1 MVAWGRLART
11 AIKVA
16 PIATSVARR
25 VDRQLRPHVL
35 AYQLA
40 RDVDGYVGRWTSD
53 EGNHY
58 GVFARRDSPALRVF
72 PPLPA
77 ADVTALES
85 EIDRA
90 ALRHHSELAE
100 AKVHDTTVRVRQLPA
115 DVSARLRRGRGGPE
129 HGGGPTPSGPDEPV
143 G

>member
-16 PIATSVARR
+16 PIATSVVRQ
-25 VDRQLRPHVL
+25 VDRQVRPHVL
-35 AYQLA
+35 AYRLA

-58 GVFARRDSPALRVF
+58 AVFARRDSAALRVF

-77 ADVTALES
+77 ADVEALED
-85 EIDRA
+85 EIDRSG
-90 ALRHHSELAE
+90 LRHHTELAE
-100 AKVHDTTVRVRQLPA
+100 AKVRDTTSRAMHLPA
-115 DVSARLRRGRGGPE
+115 DVSARFRRGRGD
-129 HGGGPTPSGPDEPV
+129 GPTPPGSDEPV

>member
-58 GVFARRDSPALRVF
+58 AVFARRDSSALRIF

-77 ADVTALES
+77 DDVTALEY
-85 EIDRA
+85 EIDRGS
-90 ALRHHSELAE
+90 LRHHSQLAE
-100 AKVHDTTVRVRQLPA
+100 ARVRDTTSRVARFPSEMS
-115 DVSARLRRGRGGPE
+115 VRLRRDRGGADGPDD
-129 HGGGPTPSGPDEPV
+129 HGGGR
-143 G
+143 